1 MSSAFCTL
9 SYANWCQRRLLVF
22 KMHLKHCSIY
32 PGRLR
37 LSLLYES
44 ITLLF
49 FVFVE
54 PFSEIHSL
62 HHAARSSIVERS
74 IFSDG
79 QKTTFFSVQH
89 VVVFEQKI
97 KLINLKLF
105 PFCVEYGR

>member
-9 SYANWCQRRLLVF
+9 SMSYAYWCQRRLLVF
-22 KMHLKHCSIY
+22 KMH
-32 PGRLR
+32 R

-44 ITLLF
+44 ITLSF

-105 PFCVEYGR
+105 PFRVEYGR